1 MIVWIVE
8 EHFSKVFKNIFEKC
22 DKKGEMDKPGLSL
35 RCTTVEINRSCD
47 YPCDAPSAIALL
59 AWLQLLMVKKFS
71 IWIIQDGESFIST

>member
-35 RCTTVEINRSCD
+35 QCTTVEHMCTGV
-47 YPCDAPSAIALL
+47 PFTT
-59 AWLQLLMVKKFS
+59 VKFYEIYSLYKTKFYL
-71 IWIIQDGESFIST
+71 